1 MELANGNLTSLRYK
15 EIFKIWTQIGVNN
28 GYIASN
34 HAFFKHAVDKKL
46 KVIIVDFVQCL
57 KDENKQLTA
66 LLKENGVLAP
76 TTSIDYGKLKIK
88 NIRGKKTINDTE
100 ISTILSM
107 NIASSVISVSQ
118 ALEMSVK
125 KKHTAKY
132 GELHMRY
139 AILGAKLIRL
149 SNDKGWLLAPTTI

>member
-1 MELANGNLTSLRYK
+1 MELANENLTSLRYK
-15 EIFKIWTQIGVNN
+15 EIFKIWKQIGVNN

-46 KVIIVDFVQCL
+46 KAIIVDFVQCL
-57 KDENKQLTA
+57 KEENKQLTT

-76 TTSIDYGKLKIK
+76 TTSIDYGKLTMK
-88 NIRGKKTINDTE
+88 NRRGTKAINDTD

-118 ALEMSVK
+118 ALAMSLK

>member
-1 MELANGNLTSLRYK
+1 MELVNENLATLRFK
-15 EIFKIWTQIGVNN
+15 EIFKLWTQIGVNN

-46 KVIIVDFVQCL
+46 KAIIVDFVKCL
-57 KDENKQLTA
+57 KEENKHLTT

-76 TTSIDYGKLKIK
+76 STSIDYSKLRMG
-88 NIRGKKTINDTE
+88 NIRGKAAINDTD

-107 NIASSVISVSQ
+107 HIASSLISVSQ
-118 ALEMSVK
+118 ALEISVK

-149 SNDKGWLLAPTTI
+149 SNDKGWLLASTTM

>member
-1 MELANGNLTSLRYK
+1 MELINGNLTSLRYK
-15 EIFKIWTQIGVNN
+15 EIFNIWTQIGVNN
-28 GYIASN
+28 GYIASS
-34 HAFFKHAVDKKL
+34 HAFFRHAVNKNL
-46 KVIIVDFVQCL
+46 KAIIVDFVQCL
-57 KDENKQLTA
+57 KEENKHLTA
-66 LLKENGVLAP
+66 VLKENGVLAP
-76 TTSIDYGKLKIK
+76 TTSIDYSKLKMG
-88 NIRGKKTINDTE
+88 NIRGKKAINDTE

-139 AILGAKLIRL
+139 AILGEKLIRL
-149 SNDKGWLLAPTTI
+149 SNDKGWLLAPTTM

>member
-1 MELANGNLTSLRYK
+1 MELVNENLATLRFK
-15 EIFKIWTQIGVNN
+15 EIFKLWTQIGVNN

-34 HAFFKHAVDKKL
+34 HAFFKHAVDKNL
-46 KVIIVDFVQCL
+46 KAIIVDFVKCL
-57 KDENKQLTA
+57 KEENKHLTA

-76 TTSIDYGKLKIK
+76 STSIDYSKLRMGNIQGKAA
-88 NIRGKKTINDTE
+88 INDTD

-107 NIASSVISVSQ
+107 NIASSLISVSQ
-118 ALEMSVK
+118 AFEISVK

-132 GELHMRY
+132 GKLHMRY

-149 SNDKGWLLAPTTI
+149 SNDKGWLLASTTM

>member
-15 EIFKIWTQIGVNN
+15 EIFNIWKQIGVNN

-46 KVIIVDFVQCL
+46 KAIIVDFVQCL
-57 KDENKQLTA
+57 KVENKQLTA

-76 TTSIDYGKLKIK
+76 TTSIDYGKLKMK
-88 NIRGKKTINDTE
+88 NIRGKKAINDTE

-125 KKHTAKY
+125 KNHTAKY

>member
-1 MELANGNLTSLRYK
+1 MELINGNLATLRFK
-15 EIFKIWTQIGVNN
+15 EIFKLWTQIGVNN

-46 KVIIVDFVQCL
+46 KAIIVDFVQCL
-57 KDENKQLTA
+57 KEENRQLTV

-76 TTSIDYGKLKIK
+76 STSIDYSKLRMG
-88 NIRGKKTINDTE
+88 NIRGKAAINDTE

-149 SNDKGWLLAPTTI
+149 SNDKGWLLAPATI

>member
-1 MELANGNLTSLRYK
+1 MELVNENLATLRFK
-15 EIFKIWTQIGVNN
+15 EIFKLWTQIGVNN

-46 KVIIVDFVQCL
+46 KAIIVDFVQCL
-57 KDENKQLTA
+57 KEENRQLTVV
-66 LLKENGVLAP
+66 LKENGVLAP
-76 TTSIDYGKLKIK
+76 STSIDYSKLRMG
-88 NIRGKKTINDTE
+88 NIRGKAAINDTE

-107 NIASSVISVSQ
+107 NIASSLISVSQ
-118 ALEMSVK
+118 AFDISVK

-139 AILGAKLIRL
+139 AILGAKLVRL
-149 SNDKGWLLAPTTI
+149 SNDKGWLLAPATR

>member
-15 EIFKIWTQIGVNN
+15 QIFNIWTQIGVNN

-34 HAFFKHAVDKKL
+34 HAFFKHTVDKKL
-46 KVIIVDFVQCL
+46 KAIIVDFVQCL
-57 KDENKQLTA
+57 KEENKHLTA
-66 LLKENGVLAP
+66 VLKENGLVAP
-76 TTSIDYGKLKIK
+76 TTTIDYGKLKMK
-88 NIRGKKTINDTE
+88 SIRGKKAINDTE
-100 ISTILSM
+100 ISTLLSM

-125 KKHTAKY
+125 KKNTAKY
-132 GELHMRY
+132 GELHMKY

>member
-1 MELANGNLTSLRYK
+1 MELANENLTSLRYK
-15 EIFKIWTQIGVNN
+15 EIFKIWTQLGVNN

-66 LLKENGVLAP
+66 LLKENGILAP
-76 TTSIDYGKLKIK
+76 TTSIDYGKLKMK
-88 NIRGKKTINDTE
+88 NRRGKKAINDTE

-125 KKHTAKY
+125 KKHTEKY